1 MWCSKTKLMD
11 RGTQN
16 SGRVRLLDFYNG
28 GLCNGINEFVE
39 NTEYL
44 RQLGDLEESDP
55 LEPRVIISNCRNGP
69 NSCVASTSFYSVCCV
84 DECAD
89 LYSHLETT
97 RIHE

>member
-1 MWCSKTKLMD
+1 MD

-16 SGRVRLLDFYNG
+16 SGRVRLLDFYKG

-69 NSCVASTSFYSVCCV
+69 NSCVASTGLYSFCCV

-89 LYSHLETT
+89 LYSHL
-97 RIHE
+97 

>member
-1 MWCSKTKLMD
+1 MD

-16 SGRVRLLDFYNG
+16 LGRVRLLDFYNG
-28 GLCNGINEFVE
+28 ALHNGIDEFVE
-39 NTEYL
+39 TTEYL
-44 RQLGDLEESDP
+44 RQLGDLDESDP
-55 LEPRVIISNCRNGP
+55 LEPRVIISNYRDGR

-97 RIHE
+97 IGKRGSATIR